1 MLDHKNDLMKQ
12 IENHSNQPFYVF
24 RYLSLIKNFL
34 TVSKNL
40 KYTIEVPSRKEY
52 HFMEDLKK
60 KSFIQ
65 VIKWRTVKEPLE
77 SEFLDEIYLTVNVF
91 K

>member
-12 IENHSNQPFYVF
+12 IENHSNQSLYVF

>member
-12 IENHSNQPFYVF
+12 IENHSNQSFYVF